1 MTEIAFY
8 LSEPF
13 SACNNSK
20 LDENLN
26 EITPLQSTLL
36 SPHPPPKKK
45 KSLVEQFKNLL
56 FFILL

>member
-36 SPHPPPKKK
+36 SPHPPKKK

>member
-36 SPHPPPKKK
+36 SPHPPKKK
-45 KSLVEQFKNLL
+45 KKFGGT
-56 FFILL
+56 I